1 MAAILGGLVSEA
13 YKLAFSISPIIL
25 TGGIASSIP
34 GSSLPIVA
42 VLDSLT
48 SGVQGITALASGQS
62 LSAALTP
69 FATFE
74 PASGGSLISAQ
85 LASYPFASRAVAAN
99 AQITTPLQ
107 VSLRMIAPAQGVGG
121 YALKTAT
128 MVALKLAL
136 DRHMAQGGL
145 FTILT
150 PSYIYKDCVL
160 MDLRDATG
168 GQTKQKQVEWT
179 WQFQQPLTQE
189 TQLTQVLS
197 NLMGKIS
204 SGLPTGGNAWSSI
217 TTVVGNGV
225 QSVENGIT
233 SVENG
238 LSSAG
243 KFLGL

>member
-1 MAAILGGLVSEA
+1 MAAILGGLVKDA
-13 YKLAFSISPIIL
+13 YKLAYSISPIIL
-25 TGGIASSIP
+25 TGGIASSIA
-34 GSSLPIVA
+34 GNSLPIVA

-48 SGVQGITALASGQS
+48 SGVQGITALASGTS

-99 AQITTPLQ
+99 AQITVPLQ
-107 VSLRMIAPAQGVGG
+107 VGLRMIAPAQGEGG

-128 MVALKLAL
+128 MVALKMAL

-145 FTILT
+145 FTVLT

-168 GQTKQKQVEWT
+168 GNTKQKQVEWI

-189 TQLTQVLS
+189 AQLTQVMS

-204 SGLPTGGNAWSSI
+204 SGLPTAGSAWSSI
-217 TTVVGNGV
+217 TNVVGSGV
-225 QSVENGIT
+225 QAVDNGIAT
-233 SVENG
+233 AENG
-238 LSSAG
+238 LSSVG
-243 KFLGL
+243 KFLGI